1 MDTLRKSAAPT
12 TAETL
17 SHLPEDGYRY
27 ELVRGE
33 LVRDS
38 PAGSRHGAIT
48 HHLGRLLGIWA
59 QQEQSGV
66 VFAAETGYKL
76 RTDPD
81 TVRAPDVSSIA
92 RDRIPADGLPD
103 GYWEGPPDLAVEVLS
118 PDDRMV
124 DVLDKVRDYLE
135 AGVRQVWI
143 VAPRSNTVAVYRSLQ
158 DVRVL
163 TEADDLVGED
173 PLAQPG
179 RSANS
184 HSRRWN
190 TSDSVGH
197 PHGAGPT

>member
-1 MDTLRKSAAPT
+1 MDTLPKSAAPT

-38 PAGSRHGAIT
+38 PAGSRHGAIA

-81 TVRAPDVSSIA
+81 TVRAPDVSFVS

-103 GYWEGPPDLAVEVLS
+103 GFWEGPPDLAVEVLS

-135 AGVRQVWI
+135 AGVGQVWI
-143 VAPRSNTVAVYRSLQ
+143 VAPRSNTVAVYKSLQ
-158 DVRVL
+158 EVRVL

-173 PLAQPG
+173 PVRGFHCRLREVFA
-179 RSANS
+179 
-184 HSRRWN
+184 
-190 TSDSVGH
+190 
-197 PHGAGPT
+197 